1 MNIPIRR
8 LKTWLRN
15 SMSQER
21 LNSTRS
27 LFAMSTR
34 TFWTTLTF
42 TKLPLTL
49 LDVLIF
55 GSLCLTTVL
64 FNYHCF
70 LQHVQ
75 NVILQLFAIAF
86 GVDNWDNKK
95 PRELTVKVQLAY
107 HLFHFNITGDL
118 VLIILTRGL

>member
-1 MNIPIRR
+1 
-8 LKTWLRN
+8 
-15 SMSQER
+15 MSQER

-55 GSLCLTTVL
+55 GSLCLATVL

-75 NVILQLFAIAF
+75 NVILQLFAIVF

-118 VLIILTRGL
+118 VLIILTIGL